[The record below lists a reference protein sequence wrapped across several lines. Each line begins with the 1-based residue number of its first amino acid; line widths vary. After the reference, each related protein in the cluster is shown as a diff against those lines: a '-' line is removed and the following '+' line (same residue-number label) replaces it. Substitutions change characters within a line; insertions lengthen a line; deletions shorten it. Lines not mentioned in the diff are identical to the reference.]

1 MILQDQRQKYGITH
15 HRVFKTEPV
24 SSQSSLGNR
33 WHCVIMTSASCLLV
47 SSFKYLAEELVCFLL
62 PNKSILIIYLISEHL
77 WVLTSCVFIAECRL
91 LKSWRC
97 DQREKAKQGV
107 RSGIRLRRSH
117 GVRAVWRGRE
127 LSCREVVSGVW
138 GALDH
143 DVWLAEVNR
152 WGSFITQKVKS
163 ANITSNAN
171 QTLNDELRTHSYKPF
186 KYVYQFIV
194 IYTFPDDTLRIVLQL
209 DGDFITS
216 PHHVSARPPLSP
228 PHILESSV
236 HFMLSWFKG

>member
-194 IYTFPDDTLRIVLQL
+194 IYTFPDYTLRIVLQL

>member
-1 MILQDQRQKYGITH
+1 MGTHQLCVRCRMSSAQKLKVWSKRKSETGGSVRH
-15 HRVFKTEPV
+15 PV
-24 SSQSSLGNR
+24 E
-33 WHCVIMTSASCLLV
+33 T
-47 SSFKYLAEELVCFLL
+47 
-62 PNKSILIIYLISEHL
+62 
-77 WVLTSCVFIAECRL
+77 
-91 LKSWRC
+91 
-97 DQREKAKQGV
+97 
-107 RSGIRLRRSH
+107 
-117 GVRAVWRGRE
+117 
-127 LSCREVVSGVW
+127 SCREVVSGVW
-138 GALDH
+138 GALHPDVCRLH
-143 DVWLAEVNR
+143 RDVWLAEVNR

-209 DGDFITS
+209 DGDFIAS
-216 PHHVSARPPLSP
+216 PDHVSARPPLSP

>member
-1 MILQDQRQKYGITH
+1 MCSLQNGVCSKAEGVIKEKKRNRAFGRASGWDELQRG
-15 HRVFKTEPV
+15 
-24 SSQSSLGNR
+24 
-33 WHCVIMTSASCLLV
+33 
-47 SSFKYLAEELVCFLL
+47 
-62 PNKSILIIYLISEHL
+62 SE
-77 WVLTSCVFIAECRL
+77 R
-91 LKSWRC
+91 
-97 DQREKAKQGV
+97 
-107 RSGIRLRRSH
+107 RLRRSPSWCVPAPPWCMI
-117 GVRAVWRGRE
+117 GW
-127 LSCREVVSGVW
+127 SQQM
-138 GALDH
+138 
-143 DVWLAEVNR
+143 
-152 WGSFITQKVKS
+152 GSFITQKVKS

-216 PHHVSARPPLSP
+216 PHRVSARPPLSP